1 MDPLYL
7 VAHVGGQELNIYDI
21 KYRNMMVMIT
31 KACKINTKLTQLSQT
46 QYHYFLLSGSGFQI
60 IYYRIDEGT
69 RILFS
74 NLEMES
80 Q

>member
-1 MDPLYL
+1 VHPLSL

-31 KACKINTKLTQLSQT
+31 KACKINTKLTQLSQN
-46 QYHYFLLSGSGFQI
+46 QYHYFLLSGSRFQI

-69 RILFS
+69 KILFS